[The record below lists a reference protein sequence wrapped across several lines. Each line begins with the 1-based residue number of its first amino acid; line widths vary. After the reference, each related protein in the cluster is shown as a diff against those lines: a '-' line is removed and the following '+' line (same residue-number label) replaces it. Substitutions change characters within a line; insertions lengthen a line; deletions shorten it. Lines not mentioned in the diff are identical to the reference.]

1 VRRKFG
7 CNMWKLEKS
16 QNGGSLI
23 FALCGRLEQGQL
35 PELQKILEAESE
47 KQNVVLDLKELK
59 LVDQAVV
66 MFFAQCESSGIRLE
80 NCPAYIREW
89 IRRE

>member
-1 VRRKFG
+1 
-7 CNMWKLEKS
+7 MWKLEKS
-16 QNGGSLI
+16 QNDGSLV
-23 FALCGRLEQGQL
+23 FALSGRLEQAQL
-35 PELQKILEAESE
+35 PELQKILEVESD

-66 MFFAQCESSGIRLE
+66 LFLAHCESSGVHLE

-89 IRRE
+89 IRRQ